1 MIILFWSLQH
11 FLAVLQ
17 YEPHL
22 VKRYVDFAA
31 GLFIAVIFSVRPKHQ
46 EKSDTKRK
54 NGNVTIVD
62 NKNSKVGN
70 QMKKLFA
77 LLLFF
82 PSAAFADIKQE
93 FVTSAQITVDMP
105 YVVTNKVGTTYSLSG
120 NNITPSVT
128 VGDTTTSGKIGG
140 INVGSLTD
148 GVPAMIQTDTS
159 VTSAGSAFSKTES
172 VIMGDAT
179 PSTVTPSSGI
189 AALPVL
195 GGQTTIGSGGTA
207 GSLALTSLSS
217 GVHTCTAGGSGTS
230 CIGSTKVTIT
240 ID

>member
-1 MIILFWSLQH
+1 
-11 FLAVLQ
+11 
-17 YEPHL
+17 
-22 VKRYVDFAA
+22 
-31 GLFIAVIFSVRPKHQ
+31 
-46 EKSDTKRK
+46 
-54 NGNVTIVD
+54 
-62 NKNSKVGN
+62 
-70 QMKKLFA
+70 MKKLLPF
-77 LLLFF
+77 LFLV
-82 PSAAFADIKQE
+82 SAPAYADIKQE

-105 YVVTNKVGTTYSLSG
+105 FVTTQKVGTTYSLSG

-140 INVGSLTD
+140 INVGSLSN
-148 GVPAMIQTDTS
+148 GVPAMIQTDT
-159 VTSAGSAFSKTES
+159 TITTAGSAFSKTES

-179 PSTVTPSSGI
+179 PSAVTPSSGI

-195 GGQTTIGSGGTA
+195 GGQTTVGSGGTA
-207 GSLALTSLSS
+207 GSLGLTSLSS

>member
-1 MIILFWSLQH
+1 
-11 FLAVLQ
+11 
-17 YEPHL
+17 
-22 VKRYVDFAA
+22 
-31 GLFIAVIFSVRPKHQ
+31 
-46 EKSDTKRK
+46 
-54 NGNVTIVD
+54 
-62 NKNSKVGN
+62 
-70 QMKKLFA
+70 MKKLLPF
-77 LLLFF
+77 LFLIST
-82 PSAAFADIKQE
+82 PVYADIKQE
-93 FVTSAQITVDMP
+93 FVTSAQISVDMP

-140 INVGSLTD
+140 INVGSLSN
-148 GVPAMIQTDTS
+148 GVPAMIQTDT
-159 VTSAGSAFSKTES
+159 TITTAGSAFSKTES

-179 PSTVTPSSGI
+179 PSAVTPSSGI
-189 AALPVL
+189 ASLPVL

-207 GSLALTSLSS
+207 GSLGLTSLSS

>member
-1 MIILFWSLQH
+1 
-11 FLAVLQ
+11 
-17 YEPHL
+17 
-22 VKRYVDFAA
+22 
-31 GLFIAVIFSVRPKHQ
+31 
-46 EKSDTKRK
+46 
-54 NGNVTIVD
+54 
-62 NKNSKVGN
+62 
-70 QMKKLFA
+70 MKKLLPF
-77 LLLFF
+77 LFVL
-82 PSAAFADIKQE
+82 SAPAYADIKQE

-140 INVGSLTD
+140 INVGSLSD
-148 GVPAMIQTDTS
+148 GVPAMIQTDTTI
-159 VTSAGSAFSKTES
+159 TSAGSAFSKTES
-172 VIMGDAT
+172 VTMGDAT
-179 PSTVTPSSGI
+179 PSAVTPSSGI

>member
-1 MIILFWSLQH
+1 
-11 FLAVLQ
+11 
-17 YEPHL
+17 
-22 VKRYVDFAA
+22 
-31 GLFIAVIFSVRPKHQ
+31 
-46 EKSDTKRK
+46 
-54 NGNVTIVD
+54 
-62 NKNSKVGN
+62 
-70 QMKKLFA
+70 MKKLFA
-77 LLLFF
+77 LLLFL

-159 VTSAGSAFSKTES
+159 VTTAGSAFSLSES
-172 VIMGDAT
+172 YQAGDGTQTAI
-179 PSTVTPSSGI
+179 TPSSGI
-189 AALPVL
+189 ASLPVL
-195 GGQTTIGSGGTA
+195 GGQTTVISGGTA
-207 GSLALTSLSS
+207 GSLALTSVSS
-217 GVHTCTAGGSGTS
+217 GIHTCTAGGSGTS
-230 CIGSTKVTIT
+230 CIGSTTVRIT